1 MFRKTVIGLFAVAA
15 LSMLSPTMASARGG
29 FGGFHGGASWRR
41 CFGGAGLAAGAIGL
55 GLGLAAAAPILWLWI
70 SIRL

>member
-29 FGGFHGGASWRR
+29 FGGFHGG
-41 CFGGAGLAAGAIGL
+41 CFGGAGLAAGAIG
-55 GLGLAAAAPILWLWI
+55 
-70 SIRL
+70 